1 MMKGCKRTGID
12 PYVGTHNQE
21 PILPLDVSSGFKA
34 YIGICL
40 RLHVVGRIWGFGGF
54 GVYN

>member
-1 MMKGCKRTGID
+1 MMKGCKRTGLD
-12 PYVGTHNQE
+12 PDVGTHNQE
-21 PILPLDVSSGFKA
+21 PILPLDVYSRFKA
-34 YIGICL
+34 YTGICL